1 MRKVLLVVDFQ
12 KDFVD
17 GALGFPGAEALEA
30 PLCRRIERARQEGW
44 AVWFTLDTHHADYLR
59 TQEGRRLPTPHCI
72 EGTPGWALY
81 GRVADLRREEDVC
94 FCKGALGSRELLLYL
109 MDHPVEEIELCG
121 VVSNICVLSNAV
133 VCKAALPECRVA
145 VNEALTRSFD
155 PALHA
160 KAMDVLRGVQID
172 VLGGGDADAH

>member
-1 MRKVLLVVDFQ
+1 MPPD
-12 KDFVD
+12 
-17 GALGFPGAEALEA
+17 
-30 PLCRRIERARQEGW
+30 RARAAGGLGGL
-44 AVWFTLDTHHADYLR
+44 VHAGYAPR
-59 TQEGRRLPTPHCI
+59 GLPAHAGGAPHCI

-109 MDHPVEEIELCG
+109 SDHPVEEIELCG
-121 VVSNICVLSNAV
+121 LVSNMCVLSNAV

>member
-1 MRKVLLVVDFQ
+1 MWTARW
-12 KDFVD
+12 
-17 GALGFPGAEALEA
+17 ASPA
-30 PLCRRIERARQEGW
+30 PRRWRRPCAARIERARQEGW

-59 TQEGRRLPTPHCI
+59 TQEGRPPAHAPLHRGHAGLGPLR
-72 EGTPGWALY
+72 PGS
-81 GRVADLRREEDVC
+81 RDLRREEDVC

-109 MDHPVEEIELCG
+109 SDHPVEEIELCG
-121 VVSNICVLSNAV
+121 LVSNMCVLSNAV

-172 VLGGGDADAH
+172 VLGGGDADAP

>member
-30 PLCRRIERARQEGW
+30 PLCRRIERAR
-44 AVWFTLDTHHADYLR
+44 
-59 TQEGRRLPTPHCI
+59 QEGRRLPTPHCI

-121 VVSNICVLSNAV
+121 LVSNMCVLSNAV

>member
-17 GALGFPGAEALEA
+17 GALGFPGAEALEV

-59 TQEGRRLPTPHCI
+59 TQEGRPPAHAPLHRGHAGLGPLR
-72 EGTPGWALY
+72 PGCGPAPGG
-81 GRVADLRREEDVC
+81 GR
-94 FCKGALGSRELLLYL
+94 LLLQGRARQ
-109 MDHPVEEIELCG
+109 PRAP
-121 VVSNICVLSNAV
+121 AV
-133 VCKAALPECRVA
+133 PDGPPGGGDRAVRPGLQHVRALQRRGLQGGPARVPRRRQRGA
-145 VNEALTRSFD
+145 DRSFD

>member
-1 MRKVLLVVDFQ
+1 MNQ
-12 KDFVD
+12 T
-17 GALGFPGAEALEA
+17 AQPS
-30 PLCRRIERARQEGW
+30 
-44 AVWFTLDTHHADYLR
+44 
-59 TQEGRRLPTPHCI
+59 CI

-109 MDHPVEEIELCG
+109 SDHPVEEIELCG
-121 VVSNICVLSNAV
+121 LVSNMCVLSNAV

>member
-1 MRKVLLVVDFQ
+1 MPPD
-12 KDFVD
+12 
-17 GALGFPGAEALEA
+17 
-30 PLCRRIERARQEGW
+30 RARAAGGLGGLVY
-44 AVWFTLDTHHADYLR
+44 AGYAPRGLPA
-59 TQEGRRLPTPHCI
+59 QEGRRLPTPHCI

-121 VVSNICVLSNAV
+121 LVSNMCVLSNAV

-172 VLGGGDADAH
+172 VLGGGGADAH

>member
-44 AVWFTLDTHHADYLR
+44 AVWFTLDTHPADYLR

-121 VVSNICVLSNAV
+121 VVTNMCVIANAV
-133 VCKAALPECRVA
+133 LVQSAFPNAEVTIDASLCL
-145 VNEALTRSFD
+145 SFD
-155 PALHA
+155 PALHE
-160 KAMDVLRGVQID
+160 KALDVMEGMQMHVVNRTK
-172 VLGGGDADAH
+172 

>member
-121 VVSNICVLSNAV
+121 PA
-133 VCKAALPECRVA
+133 RVPRRRQRGA
-145 VNEALTRSFD
+145 D
-155 PALHA
+155 PL
-160 KAMDVLRGVQID
+160 L
-172 VLGGGDADAH
+172 